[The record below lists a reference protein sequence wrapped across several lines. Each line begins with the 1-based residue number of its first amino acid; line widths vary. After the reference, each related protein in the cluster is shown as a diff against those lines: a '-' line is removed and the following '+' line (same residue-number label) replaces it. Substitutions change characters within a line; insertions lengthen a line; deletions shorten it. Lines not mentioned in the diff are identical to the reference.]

1 MNLRMWKGILNSEEA
16 TITFPTTLAEVQ
28 KEMRGLEEFGKSYGP
43 VRGVGGEGPAQ
54 VLNGRV
60 RVDDLNTEAGI
71 QKLNQLAELI
81 DHMGSERLAFLGG
94 ALELERAKNL
104 NDVLHTIAGL
114 EQYEIFPRLKTD
126 EDLGHFL
133 VDTAPITGK
142 FLFPEDTLPYLDY
155 AKIGAEQRKTLGGMH
170 TSNGF
175 IKRRETAPVQEEAP
189 GTMLLALK
197 TTERSYSLS
206 LPASDKQLEQAK
218 RALGV
223 EDFAQAEITAV
234 KLSSPYLA
242 DLLPLDTVSVEGANT
257 LALCLQEMGQEDGE
271 LIKFCAVLEVERPDT
286 FIEALNIAVN
296 RDDYERVPEDME
308 EYGKQVLRRAGADDE
323 VIDTIDGYM
332 DFARL
337 GENSMAE
344 EGVRRT
350 EFGQVRRL
358 SSPFSPEPETGQAM
372 L

>member
-71 QKLNQLAELI
+71 QNLNQLAELI
-81 DHMGSERLAFLGG
+81 DHMGIEKLELLNG
-94 ALELERAKNL
+94 ALALERAKNL

-114 EQYEIFPRLKTD
+114 DQYEIFPRLKTD

-142 FLFPEDTLPYLDY
+142 FSFPKEAKPYLDY
-155 AKIGAEQRKTLGGMH
+155 DKIGAEQRKVLGGVFTPH
-170 TSNGF
+170 GLV
-175 IKRRETAPVQEEAP
+175 KRRETVLVQEEAP
-189 GTMLLALK
+189 GTMRLALK
-197 TTERSYSLS
+197 TTERSYSLA

-218 RALGV
+218 RSLGV
-223 EDFAQAEITAV
+223 EDFAQAEITAA
-234 KLSSPYLA
+234 KFSSPYLA
-242 DLLPLDTVSVEGANT
+242 ELLPLDTVSVEDANA
-257 LALCLQEMGQEDGE
+257 LALCLQEMEQEDGE
-271 LIKFCAVLEVERPDT
+271 LMKFCAALEAEQPDT
-286 FIEALNIAVN
+286 FTKALNIAMN
-296 RDDYERVPEDME
+296 QDDYERVPEDME
-308 EYGKQVLRRAGADDE
+308 KYGKQVLRRAGADDE

-332 DFARL
+332 DFTRL
-337 GENSMAE
+337 GEDSMVE
-344 EGVRRT
+344 DGVRRT
-350 EFGQVRRL
+350 EFGLVRRL
-358 SSPFSPEPETGQAM
+358 SSPFPPEPEMGPVM
-372 L
+372 S